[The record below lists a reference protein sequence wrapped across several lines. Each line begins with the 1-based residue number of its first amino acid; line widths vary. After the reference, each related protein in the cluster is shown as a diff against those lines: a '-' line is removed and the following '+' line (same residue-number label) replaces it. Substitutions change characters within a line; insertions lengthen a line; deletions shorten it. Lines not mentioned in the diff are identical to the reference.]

1 VIFLGVQFSISIFV
15 FGILFFSFSFSFFP
29 KKHFREF
36 WKKKKIAKFFE
47 LFLPYFWY
55 HKIEGTKPWLSIARS
70 GKEIVKNICQ
80 ISFKILL

>member
-36 WKKKKIAKFFE
+36 WKKKKLLNFSNFFCLIFGITKLKE
-47 LFLPYFWY
+47 QNLGYQLPEVE
-55 HKIEGTKPWLSIARS
+55 KK
-70 GKEIVKNICQ
+70 
-80 ISFKILL
+80 